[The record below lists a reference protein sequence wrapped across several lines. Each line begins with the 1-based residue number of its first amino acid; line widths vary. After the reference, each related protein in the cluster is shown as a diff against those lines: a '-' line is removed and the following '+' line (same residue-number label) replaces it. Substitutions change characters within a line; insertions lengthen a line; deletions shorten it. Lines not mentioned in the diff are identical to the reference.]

1 MSDEK
6 NRAEIEA
13 ELDRELE
20 QTFPASDPPKAT
32 RFPPGKEFTS
42 AADVEAVEAPA
53 EKPEPILPEA
63 KDLKW

>member
-1 MSDEK
+1 MANEKDE
-6 NRAEIEA
+6 RAKTEA

-20 QTFPASDPPKAT
+20 QSFPASDPPKST

-42 AADVEAVEAPA
+42 AADVEEASA
-53 EKPEPILPEA
+53 EDEPKPTVPEA

>member
-42 AADVEAVEAPA
+42 AADVEAVEARPRSRSRSCRRRR
-53 EKPEPILPEA
+53 I
-63 KDLKW
+63 

>member
-6 NRAEIEA
+6 TRAEIEA
-13 ELDRELE
+13 DLDRELE

-42 AADVEAVEAPA
+42 AADVEDEAQG
-53 EKPEPILPEA
+53 EEPGLPKG
-63 KDLKW
+63 KD

>member
-1 MSDEK
+1 MSDDEK
-6 NRAEIEA
+6 TRAEIEA

-42 AADVEAVEAPA
+42 AADVEDETPN
-53 EKPEPILPEA
+53 EEPSPHAA
-63 KDLKW
+63 KD